1 MKIHRTCQ
9 DVTRLV
15 LESEDRRLAPLERL
29 SLRLHWMMCSGCR
42 RFRGQ
47 HRLMRVALDRW
58 RGYRDGE

>member
-15 LESEDRRLAPLERL
+15 LESEDRRLVGLERL
-29 SLRLHWMMCSGCR
+29 SMRLHWMICESCR
-42 RFRGQ
+42 RFVGQ
-47 HRLMRVALDRW
+47 QRLMRVALDCW

>member
-15 LESEDRRLAPLERL
+15 LESEDRRLVGLERL
-29 SLRLHWMMCSGCR
+29 SMRLHWMICESCR
-42 RFRGQ
+42 RFVGQ
-47 HRLMRVALDRW
+47 QRLMRVALDRW